1 MKIKIE
7 TVEEWMARTNQE
19 PRKVDF
25 SQAYKKKYRYYA
37 PLKKN
42 KQFLAKQKELKNK
55 QETDKTNP

>member
-7 TVEEWMARTNQE
+7 TVEEWMARTKKE

-25 SQAYKKKYRYYA
+25 AAAYKKMYSYYG